1 MISSL
6 HLKMLRDLWGMKGQ
20 ALAIAV
26 VMAGGV
32 ATFVMSRTVLE
43 ALLLT
48 QATFYRDYQFSDVF
62 VSLKRAPNSMGE
74 RLAEIPGIQ
83 TVETRVI
90 ASANVEVEG
99 YGRPASAEIVSVPDH
114 GRPLL
119 NQLYMK
125 RGRMVDSTKDNEVI
139 ISEAFALAHKL
150 NPGDHVLAT
159 INGRRRRLDIV
170 GIAVTPEYIYQVQP
184 GALIPDF
191 SAFGIFWMARRPLEA
206 AFDMDGA
213 FNNAVIRLSQGANEE
228 DVIDAVDDLLR
239 RYGSLGAY
247 GRKDQT
253 SHRYLSEEFKQL
265 RQMGFMFPLIFLSV
279 AAFLLDVVVTRL
291 VATQRE
297 QIAILKAFGY
307 STAAVVWH
315 YISLVLMVT
324 AIGAALGIAVGTWMG
339 SGMAGMYMRFYRFP
353 YMLFSPQPKVAMAA
367 SLICAAAAVAGAIH
381 AVLSTAKLPPA
392 EAMQPAPPA
401 RYRVSI
407 VERLGIRGLLSQP
420 SRMIV
425 RNLERRPV
433 KSVFSILGVAF
444 ACAILVTGQ
453 FFQDATNYMVNMQF
467 RVAQLDDMTV
477 SFINPTSFKALH
489 EIAAIP
495 GVRYAEPFRSVP
507 AKLRFEHRSYRTAVR
522 GIAPG
527 AKLQRL
533 LSRRQKEVELPP
545 EGIVLTDYLAKM
557 LGIVPGDLLTVEVLE
572 GDRPVKQ
579 VPVAGVVNEWVGV
592 YGYMQLPA
600 LNRMMQEGHA
610 LSGVSFTVDEDRH
623 AEVYTE
629 LKEAPRVA
637 GTSVRLEVLRNFLD
651 TMANQALVFA
661 FFNTILAASIA
672 FGIVYNSA
680 RIALSERGRELASLR
695 VLGYTRGEIS
705 YILLGELT
713 VITLAGIPLGFVL
726 GKLLSTWFVSGVQS
740 DLYRIP
746 IIVSDRTYALSAT
759 VVLISA
765 VISGWIVRR
774 KLDHLDLVAV
784 LKTKE

>member
-1 MISSL
+1 MISTL
-6 HLKMLRDLWGMKGQ
+6 TLKMLRDLWAMKGQ

-32 ATFVMSRTVLE
+32 ATFVMSRTVLD

-48 QATFYRDYQFSDVF
+48 QATFYRDYQFADVF
-62 VSLKRAPNSMGE
+62 VTLKRAPNSMGA
-74 RLAEIPGIQ
+74 RLAEIPGVQ

-99 YGRPASAEIVSVPDH
+99 FGRPASAEIVSVPDR
-114 GRPLL
+114 GQPLL

-125 RGRMVDSTKDNEVI
+125 RGRIVDSTKDNEVI
-139 ISEAFALAHKL
+139 ISEAFAIAHEL
-150 NPGDHVLAT
+150 EPGGHVLAT

-170 GIAVTPEYIYQVQP
+170 GVAVTPEYIYQVQP

-191 SAFGIFWMARRPLEA
+191 STFGIFWMARRPLEA

-213 FNNAVIRLSQGANEE
+213 FNNAVMRLNQGANEE

-239 RYGSLGAY
+239 RYGSLGAI

-279 AAFLLDVVVTRL
+279 AAFLLNVVVTRL
-291 VATQRE
+291 IATQRE

-307 STAAVVWH
+307 STAAIAWH
-315 YISLVLMVT
+315 YISLTLMVT
-324 AIGAALGIAVGTWMG
+324 AVGALLGIGVGAWMG
-339 SGMAGMYMRFYRFP
+339 SGMASMYMTFYRFP
-353 YMLFSPQPKVAMAA
+353 YMLFSLQPKVAATA

-381 AVLSTAKLPPA
+381 SVIGTAKLPPA

-401 RYRVSI
+401 RYRVSV

-433 KSVFSILGVAF
+433 KSFFSVVGVAF

-453 FFQDATNYMVNMQF
+453 FFQDAMDYMVNMQF

-477 SFINPTSFKALH
+477 SFNNPTSYEALH

-495 GVRYAEPFRSVP
+495 GVRYAEPFRAVP
-507 AKLRFEHRSYRTAVR
+507 ANLRFEHRSYRTSVR
-522 GIAPG
+522 GIAPD

-533 LSRRQKEVELPP
+533 LSRRQKEVRLPP
-545 EGIVLTDYLAKM
+545 EGIVLTDYLAKI
-557 LGIVPGDLLTVEVLE
+557 LKIQPGDLLTVEVLE
-572 GDRPVKQ
+572 GDRPVRQ

-600 LNRMMQEGHA
+600 LNRMMREGHA
-610 LSGVSFTVDEDRH
+610 ISGVSFTVDEDRH
-623 AEVYTE
+623 AEVYAE
-629 LKEAPRVA
+629 LKQAPRVA
-637 GTSVRLEVLRNFLD
+637 STAVRLDIVRNFME

-661 FFNTILAASIA
+661 FFNTLLAASIA
-672 FGIVYNSA
+672 FGVVYNSA
-680 RIALSERGRELASLR
+680 RIALSERSRELASLR

-713 VITLAGIPLGFVL
+713 VITLAGIPLGFYL
-726 GKLLSTWFVSGVQS
+726 GRLLSAWFVSGVQS

-746 IIVSDRTYALSAT
+746 IIVNDSTYAVSAT

-765 VISGWIVRR
+765 VVSGLIVRR

>member
-1 MISSL
+1 MISAL
-6 HLKMLRDLWGMKGQ
+6 HLKMLRDLWTMKGQ

-48 QATFYRDYQFSDVF
+48 QATFYRDYQFADVF

-74 RLAEIPGIQ
+74 RLAGIPGIQ

-90 ASANVEVEG
+90 ATANVEVEG
-99 YGRPASAEIVSVPDH
+99 FGRPASAEIVSVPDH

-125 RGRMVDSTKDNEVI
+125 RGRMVESTKDNEVI

-279 AAFLLDVVVTRL
+279 AAFLLNVVVTRL

-339 SGMAGMYMRFYRFP
+339 SGMASMYMTFYRFP
-353 YMLFSPQPKVAMAA
+353 YMLFSLQPKVAMAA

-420 SRMIV
+420 SRMII

-433 KSVFSILGVAF
+433 KSFFSIVGVAF

-477 SFINPTSFKALH
+477 SFINPTSLEALH
-489 EIAAIP
+489 ETAAIP
-495 GVRYAEPFRSVP
+495 VFIIPQPPRS
-507 AKLRFEHRSYRTAVR
+507 A
-522 GIAPG
+522 
-527 AKLQRL
+527 
-533 LSRRQKEVELPP
+533 
-545 EGIVLTDYLAKM
+545 LA
-557 LGIVPGDLLTVEVLE
+557 
-572 GDRPVKQ
+572 
-579 VPVAGVVNEWVGV
+579 
-592 YGYMQLPA
+592 
-600 LNRMMQEGHA
+600 H
-610 LSGVSFTVDEDRH
+610 
-623 AEVYTE
+623 
-629 LKEAPRVA
+629 
-637 GTSVRLEVLRNFLD
+637 
-651 TMANQALVFA
+651 
-661 FFNTILAASIA
+661 
-672 FGIVYNSA
+672 
-680 RIALSERGRELASLR
+680 
-695 VLGYTRGEIS
+695 
-705 YILLGELT
+705 
-713 VITLAGIPLGFVL
+713 
-726 GKLLSTWFVSGVQS
+726 
-740 DLYRIP
+740 
-746 IIVSDRTYALSAT
+746 
-759 VVLISA
+759 
-765 VISGWIVRR
+765 
-774 KLDHLDLVAV
+774 
-784 LKTKE
+784 

>member
-1 MISSL
+1 MSTL
-6 HLKMLRDLWGMKGQ
+6 HLKMFRDLWGMKGQ

-48 QATFYRDYQFSDVF
+48 QSTFYRDYQFADIF
-62 VSLKRAPNSMGE
+62 VSLKRAPNSMGA
-74 RLAEIPGIQ
+74 RLADIPGVQ

-99 YGRPASAEIVSVPDH
+99 FGRPASAEIVSVPDH
-114 GRPLL
+114 GQPLL
-119 NQLYMK
+119 NRLYLK
-125 RGRMVDSTKDNEVI
+125 RGRLVDSTKDNEVI
-139 ISEAFALAHKL
+139 ISEAFAIAHKL
-150 NPGDHVLAT
+150 EPGGHVLAT
-159 INGRRRRLDIV
+159 INGRRRRLAIV
-170 GIAVTPEYIYQVQP
+170 GVAVTPEYIYQVQP

-191 SAFGIFWMARRPLEA
+191 ATFGIFWMARRPLEA

-213 FNNAVIRLSQGANEE
+213 FNNAVMRLGQGANEE
-228 DVIDAVDDLLR
+228 DVIDSVDRLLR

-279 AAFLLDVVVTRL
+279 AAFLLNVVVTRL

-307 STAAVVWH
+307 STAAIVWH
-315 YISLVLMVT
+315 YISLILMVT
-324 AIGAALGIAVGTWMG
+324 AVGACIGIGVGTWMG
-339 SGMAGMYMRFYRFP
+339 SGMASMYMTFYRFP
-353 YMLFSPQPKVAMAA
+353 YMLFSLQPKVALAA

-381 AVLSTAKLPPA
+381 AVTATAKLPPA
-392 EAMQPAPPA
+392 EAMQPDPPA
-401 RYRVSI
+401 HYRVSI
-407 VERLGIRGLLSQP
+407 VERLGIRSLLSQP

-425 RNLERRPV
+425 RNLERQPV
-433 KSVFSILGVAF
+433 KSAFSVLGVAF

-453 FFQDATNYMVNMQF
+453 FFQDAMNYMVNMQF

-477 SFINPTSFKALH
+477 TFNNPTSYEALY
-489 EIAAIP
+489 EIGAIP
-495 GVRYAEPFRSVP
+495 GVRYAEPFRAVP
-507 AKLRFEHRSYRTAVR
+507 ANLRYEHRSYRTSVR
-522 GIAPG
+522 GIAPD

-533 LSRRQKEVELPP
+533 LSRRQKEVRLPP
-545 EGIVLTDYLAKM
+545 EGIVLTDYLAKI
-557 LGIVPGDLLTVEVLE
+557 LKIQPGDLLTVEVLE
-572 GDRPVKQ
+572 GDRPVWQ
-579 VPVAGVVNEWVGV
+579 IPVTGVVNEWVGV

-600 LNRMMQEGHA
+600 LNRMMREGHA
-610 LSGVSFTVDEDRH
+610 ISGVAFTVDEDRH
-623 AEVYTE
+623 AGVYAE

-637 GTSVRLEVLRNFLD
+637 GTVVRLDVVRNFME

-672 FGIVYNSA
+672 FGVVYNSA
-680 RIALSERGRELASLR
+680 RIALSERSRELASLR

-705 YILLGELT
+705 FILLGELT
-713 VITLAGIPLGFVL
+713 VITLAGIPLGFSL
-726 GKLLSTWFVSGVQS
+726 GKVLSAWFVSGVQS

-746 IIVSDRTYALSAT
+746 IIVNDSTYAVAAS

-765 VISGWIVRR
+765 VISGLIVRR